1 MSRPAEESPSP
12 ETAPA
17 ARFYVTGDAAPGF
30 VPRVIELF
38 AKRNIVP
45 DEIHARAVDGRQ
57 SIEIRAPGMEPPLA
71 AYFGRCLREIVT
83 VERVLVSQDLETDGD
98 MEGDMSRGGDA
109 SGDAA

>member
-45 DEIHARAVDGRQ
+45 EEIRARAVDGRQ
-57 SIEIRAPGMEPPLA
+57 SVEIRAPGMEPPLA
-71 AYFGRCLREIVT
+71 AYIGRCLREIVT
-83 VERVLVSQDLETDGD
+83 VERVLVSQDLETGGTLEEDEDG
-98 MEGDMSRGGDA
+98 GGDA
-109 SGDAA
+109 A